1 MYCKSCGSMIQPSM
15 KTCPRCGA
23 PNVTSGGNGFRL
35 ERPDAAPGGGQPP
48 AQSPENGE
56 LLRRVSRVEQQLA
69 KPVKKPSPVLP
80 ILLCVLT
87 AASLAVSVGA
97 LGKANRLS
105 DTVEQLRRNV
115 SALAA
120 EVSQTPEPAA
130 ELTPRATPEP
140 KQTSEPTASAAN
152 TPEPTATPAPEAETL
167 PAGEAPSSPETSQP
181 PKRQNVSGATVTIT
195 KEPSD
200 ETAEAG
206 ESKVVFAVRYRVPA
220 GTAPEIEIRWETRGE
235 DGAWSALD
243 AAQLA
248 ALGLASEERD
258 AGNGE
263 YLCCLNAVNVKEP
276 AAGVYRCVIV
286 ADGERT
292 ESAAATLKVTRTA
305 AEGSII

>member
-105 DTVEQLRRNV
+105 DTVEQLRRDV

-120 EVSQTPEPAA
+120 EVSQTSEPAA

-152 TPEPTATPAPEAETL
+152 TPEPTATPAQEAETL

-248 ALGLASEERD
+248 ALGLAAEERD

-292 ESAAATLKVTRTA
+292 ESAAATLKVTKAA

>member
-105 DTVEQLRRNV
+105 DTVEQLRRDV

-120 EVSQTPEPAA
+120 EVSQTSEPAA

-167 PAGEAPSSPETSQP
+167 PAGEALSSPETSQP

-206 ESKVVFAVRYRVPA
+206 EGKVVFAVRYRISA

-243 AAQLA
+243 AAQLT
-248 ALGLASEERD
+248 ALGLAAEERD

>member
-56 LLRRVSRVEQQLA
+56 LLRRVSRLEQQLA

-105 DTVEQLRRNV
+105 DTVAQLRCDV
-115 SALAA
+115 SALTA
-120 EVSQTPEPAA
+120 EIRQTPEPAA

-258 AGNGE
+258 AENGE
-263 YLCCLNAVNVKEP
+263 YLCCLNAVNVKET

>member
-69 KPVKKPSPVLP
+69 KPVKKPLPVLP

-97 LGKANRLS
+97 LRKANRLS
-105 DTVEQLRRNV
+105 DTVAQLRCDV

-140 KQTSEPTASAAN
+140 KQTSEPTAPAAN
-152 TPEPTATPAPEAETL
+152 TPEPTATPAQEAETL
-167 PAGEAPSSPETSQP
+167 PVGEAPSSPETSQP

-258 AGNGE
+258 AENGE
-263 YLCCLNAVNVKEP
+263 YLCCLNAANVKES

-286 ADGERT
+286 AGGERT
-292 ESAAATLKVTRTA
+292 ESAAATLKVTKAA

>member
-105 DTVEQLRRNV
+105 DTVEQLRRDV

-152 TPEPTATPAPEAETL
+152 TPEPTATAAPEAETL

-292 ESAAATLKVTRTA
+292 ESAAATLKVTKA

>member
-56 LLRRVSRVEQQLA
+56 LLRRVSRLEQQLA

-105 DTVEQLRRNV
+105 DTVEQLRRDV

-120 EVSQTPEPAA
+120 EVSQTSEPAA

-140 KQTSEPTASAAN
+140 KQTSDPTASAAN

-181 PKRQNVSGATVTIT
+181 PRRQNVSGATVTIT

-206 ESKVVFAVRYRVPA
+206 ESKVVFAVRYRISA

-248 ALGLASEERD
+248 ALGLAAEERD

-286 ADGERT
+286 AGGERT